1 MTTTPSLSNAL
12 QQEHQLITS
21 LLDILKE
28 EQDLLVNADT
38 DSLAALT
45 PRKSDLIQ
53 QLAAS
58 ASQRHQQLAAAGF
71 PAEEAGMGAYL
82 AAIQDEQATRLW
94 EELLEHTRAAKE
106 LNRVNGML
114 IGRQMAHNQTVIAAM
129 KLAASDTDATTYGPS
144 GQTSGAGPSQRF
156 VVG

>member
-12 QQEHQLITS
+12 QQEHQLITG

-82 AAIQDEQATRLW
+82 ASIQDEQATRLW

-144 GQTSGAGPSQRF
+144 GQTSGAGPSKRF